1 MCAQPNSTQ
10 LRETMAEWDRTDV
23 FLLAPSMHP
32 PRFMWRGEG
41 DTYDWEREKAVIR
54 EHYDKA
60 VGVLNEGAGY
70 DTLRGMKERLE
81 AHHSRAKEAASGYES
96 RRKYARLQFAVMREK
111 VISIA
116 QERVERE
123 DDEAVEEE
131 ANQILDEPMGAYWRT
146 EEGKVEMDGGLDSIW
161 VVTATGFNPDERW
174 ADGIP
179 PSDVN
184 IHFRPE
190 NNTHYKDQFEE
201 DDLHRTDQ
209 RLFDGDETWRDALE
223 SIHQRWEHLEEQHE
237 RAVNT
242 RELLRFRLGVIET
255 VLYRFEAYG
264 SVEEMTESEAGDI
277 ARERRRDTPKR
288 MMDWEINAAQLYA
301 YVQEHGQPSS
311 MEELCE
317 ETKVSPRQAWDRLKE
332 QGYGIG
338 EGVTGLV
345 SALEEWAPEFEEE
358 YGKEKAR
365 EAARKGL
372 FKWPDQHE
380 A

>member
-1 MCAQPNSTQ
+1 
-10 LRETMAEWDRTDV
+10 MADWDRSDV
-23 FLLAPSMHP
+23 FSLAPSMHP
-32 PRFMWRGEG
+32 PRFMWLGED
-41 DTYDWEREKAVIR
+41 DTYDLEEEKAVIR
-54 EHYDKA
+54 KHYNRA
-60 VGVLNEGAGY
+60 VEILDGGEGY
-70 DTLRGMKERLE
+70 DALKGMKERLDT
-81 AHHSRAKEAASGYES
+81 HHSKAKQAESRYES
-96 RRKYARLQFAVMREK
+96 RRNYARLQFGLMERK
-111 VISIA
+111 IISIA
-116 QERVERE
+116 RERVEGE

-131 ANQILDEPMGAYWRT
+131 ANQILDEPMGEHWET
-146 EEGKVEMDGGLDSIW
+146 EDGTFRRSPPTEVWSTMAVGS
-161 VVTATGFNPDERW
+161 FNADERLE
-174 ADGIP
+174 DKRILL
-179 PSDVN
+179 SDLS

-190 NNTHYKDQFEE
+190 KDESWGQEFDE
-201 DDLHRTDQ
+201 DHLHSTDKRT
-209 RLFDGDETWRDALE
+209 FDGDETWQDAWD

-237 RAVNT
+237 RAANT

-255 VLYRFEAYG
+255 VLYRLEAYG

-311 MEELCE
+311 MEELYE